1 MSSLYSGGME
11 RRRAIPERRK
21 RYGWLALGTVAAW
34 VGVGLMIYFVDP
46 DNIKDLIIPGGYLL
60 FTALFSLAVF
70 LLLTIIFLSA
80 RRALW
85 WTLGLLVFFYLRI
98 NGLGSFLNGGLI
110 IGILV
115 CGELYIR
122 MDKMGYTL
130 KHASVG
136 PETK

>member
-1 MSSLYSGGME
+1 
-11 RRRAIPERRK
+11 
-21 RYGWLALGTVAAW
+21 
-34 VGVGLMIYFVDP
+34 MIFFVDP
-46 DNIKDLIIPGGYLL
+46 DNIKDLVLPGSYLL
-60 FTALFSLAVF
+60 FSTILSAAVF

-98 NGLGSFLNGGLI
+98 NGLGNLLNGVLI
-110 IGILV
+110 IGILI
-115 CGELYIR
+115 CGELYTR
-122 MDKMGYTL
+122 MDKLGYTL

>member
-1 MSSLYSGGME
+1 M
-11 RRRAIPERRK
+11 PERKK
-21 RYGWLALGTVAAW
+21 RHGWLAFGTVMAW
-34 VGVGLMIYFVDP
+34 TVVGLMIYFVDP
-46 DNIKDLIIPGGYLL
+46 DNVKDLIVPGGYLL
-60 FTALFSLAVF
+60 FTALLSLAVF

-98 NGLGSFLNGGLI
+98 NGLGSLLNGMLI

-130 KHASVG
+130 KHAGVDQ
-136 PETK
+136 ET

>member
-1 MSSLYSGGME
+1 MGR

-21 RYGWLALGTVAAW
+21 KYGWLALGTIVSW
-34 VGVGLMIYFVDP
+34 IGVGAMIYFVDP
-46 DNIKDLIIPGGYLL
+46 DNIKDLIVPGSYLL

-85 WTLGLLVFFYLRI
+85 WTFGLLIFFYLRI
-98 NGLGSFLNGGLI
+98 NGLGSLLNGGLI
-110 IGILV
+110 VGILV

-130 KHASVG
+130 KHASIDQ
-136 PETK
+136 ETK

>member
-1 MSSLYSGGME
+1 MG
-11 RRRAIPERRK
+11 RRRALPERRK
-21 RYGWLALGTVAAW
+21 RYGWLVVGTVAAW

-46 DNIKDLIIPGGYLL
+46 DNVKDLILPGSYLL
-60 FTALFSLAVF
+60 FTAILSAAVF

-85 WTLGLLVFFYLRI
+85 WTLGLLTFFYLRI
-98 NGLGSFLNGGLI
+98 NGLGGPLNGMLI

-115 CGELYIR
+115 CGELYTR
-122 MDKMGYTL
+122 MDKLGYTL
-130 KHASVG
+130 KHAGVG

>member
-1 MSSLYSGGME
+1 ME
-11 RRRAIPERRK
+11 RRRVIPERRK
-21 RYGWLALGTVAAW
+21 RYGWLVVGTVAAW
-34 VGVGLMIYFVDP
+34 IGVGLMVYFVDP
-46 DNIKDLIIPGGYLL
+46 NNIKDLILPGSYLL
-60 FTALFSLAVF
+60 FTTLFSLAVF

-98 NGLGSFLNGGLI
+98 NGLGSILNGILI

-130 KHASVG
+130 KHASVDK
-136 PETK
+136 ETK

>member
-1 MSSLYSGGME
+1 ME
-11 RRRAIPERRK
+11 RRRAIPERK
-21 RYGWLALGTVAAW
+21 KKYGWLALGTIVSWA
-34 VGVGLMIYFVDP
+34 GVGAMIYFVDP
-46 DNIKDLIIPGGYLL
+46 DNIKDLIVPGSYLL

-85 WTLGLLVFFYLRI
+85 WTFGLLIFFYLRI
-98 NGLGSFLNGGLI
+98 NGLGSLLNGVLLV
-110 IGILV
+110 GIFV

-130 KHASVG
+130 KHASIDQ
-136 PETK
+136 ETK